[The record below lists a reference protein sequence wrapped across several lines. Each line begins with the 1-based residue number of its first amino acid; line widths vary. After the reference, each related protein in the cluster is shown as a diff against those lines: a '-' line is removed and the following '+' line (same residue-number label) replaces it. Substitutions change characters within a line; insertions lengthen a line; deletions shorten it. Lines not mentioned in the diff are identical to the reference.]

1 MTENSAEKPRR
12 RRKRAES
19 LFKREE
25 RDAIRRALSDALRP
39 VMEQFGVIVYVD
51 IVRDEEANP
60 DRRTIVFK
68 C

>member
-19 LFKREE
+19 LFNREE
-25 RDAIRRALSDALRP
+25 RDAIRHAVAEALRP
-39 VMEQFGVIVYVD
+39 VMDRFGVIVYVD

>member
-1 MTENSAEKPRR
+1 MTENGAAKPRK
-12 RRKRAES
+12 RRKRSEIAI
-19 LFKREE
+19 KREG
-25 RDAIRRALSDALRP
+25 RNAIRAAVAEALQP
-39 VMEQFGVIVYVD
+39 VMEKFGVVVYVD